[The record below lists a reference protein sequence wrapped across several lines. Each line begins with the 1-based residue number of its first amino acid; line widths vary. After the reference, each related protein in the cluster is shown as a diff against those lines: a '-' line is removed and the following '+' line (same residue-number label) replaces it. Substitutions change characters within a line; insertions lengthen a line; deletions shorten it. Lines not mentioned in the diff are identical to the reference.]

1 MFGVYQEDGSCDPNF
16 KDEGLCRAEFAQG
29 ISSPVG
35 LLTGTAPQRGQGRW
49 VMSPG
54 GGTLWGPSSL
64 MFQVSLLWTSPQ
76 GFRRQRDLTNFEL
89 PILSSIQDK
98 LEYGFKSEK
107 VIQSYPTLCNP
118 MDYSVHGILLAR
130 TLEWV
135 AFPFS
140 RGSSPPRDQ
149 IQVS

>member
-1 MFGVYQEDGSCDPNF
+1 M
-16 KDEGLCRAEFAQG
+16 
-29 ISSPVG
+29 
-35 LLTGTAPQRGQGRW
+35 
-49 VMSPG
+49 
-54 GGTLWGPSSL
+54 WGPSSL

-76 GFRRQRDLTNFEL
+76 GFRRQRDLTNFAL

-130 TLEWV
+130 ILEWI
-135 AFPFS
+135 ALFFS
-140 RGSSPPRDQ
+140 RGSSQSRD
-149 IQVS
+149 ITQVFHIASRFFIS